1 MELSPRLFPIMEDE
15 EEPADGEANDQA
27 NEPANEIVLT
37 KPALRAVVLDNDE
50 TTGSY
55 GIIYSLLTHLRPLNL
70 TEEDA
75 AIFYNRLAHAMDHY
89 QLFRPHLGHF
99 LQTLDLLGDDTSL
112 DAVIMYTNQTCE
124 LTSRRDVREVSD
136 ETELA
141 SRRDSRKVSDEGQ
154 DEGQDEDQDDT
165 FTVRNLLYSVPLT
178 IAYLMNE
185 VYHTIAFHKIL
196 TRPPLLRGI
205 QHASCPKSFSRV
217 LDMFPSKAR
226 STEKI
231 LFVDDNARPEFITA
245 CPKTETYPHSYVRI
259 RPYVRI
265 LTDAELDEL
274 LGAVLHGMLIPPATL
289 QAIKTQY
296 RTHAPL
302 TRLRENTPADTE
314 LESLRQAV
322 LEFFCI

>member
-1 MELSPRLFPIMEDE
+1 MEDE
-15 EEPADGEANDQA
+15 EEQAEGDA
-27 NEPANEIVLT
+27 NEPANEIILA
-37 KPALRAVVLDNDE
+37 KPPLRAVVLDNDE

-70 TEEDA
+70 TEEDT
-75 AIFYNRLAHAMDHY
+75 AILYSRLAHAMDHY

-124 LTSRRDVREVSD
+124 LTSRRD
-136 ETELA
+136 
-141 SRRDSRKVSDEGQ
+141 SRKVSDEDQ

-165 FTVRNLLYSVPLT
+165 FAVRNLLYSVPLT

-245 CPKTETYPHSYVRI
+245 CSKTETYPHSYVRI

-296 RTHAPL
+296 RAHAPL
-302 TRLRENTPADTE
+302 SRLSENTPADTE
-314 LESLRQAV
+314 LESLRHAV
-322 LEFFCI
+322 LEFYCV

>member
-27 NEPANEIVLT
+27 NEIVLA

-55 GIIYSLLTHLRPLNL
+55 GIVYSLLTHLRPLNL
-70 TEEDA
+70 VEEDA

-124 LTSRRDVREVSD
+124 LTS
-136 ETELA
+136 L
-141 SRRDSRKVSDEGQ
+141 RDSRKVSDEGQ
-154 DEGQDEDQDDT
+154 DEDQDEDQDDT
-165 FTVRNLLYSVPLT
+165 FAVRNLLYSVPLT

-245 CPKTETYPHSYVRI
+245 CSKTETYPHSYVRI

-265 LTDAELDEL
+265 LTDAELDTL

-302 TRLRENTPADTE
+302 SRLSENTPADAV

-322 LEFFCI
+322 LEFYCL

>member
-1 MELSPRLFPIMEDE
+1 MEPPHSLFPIMEDE
-15 EEPADGEANDQA
+15 EEPAEGEA
-27 NEPANEIVLT
+27 NEPANEIILT
-37 KPALRAVVLDNDE
+37 KPPLRAVVLDNDE

-55 GIIYSLLTHLRPLNL
+55 GIVYSLLTHLRPLNL

-75 AIFYNRLAHAMDHY
+75 AILYNRLAHAMDHY

-99 LQTLDLLGDDTSL
+99 LQTLDLLGDDISL

-141 SRRDSRKVSDEGQ
+141 SRSDAPK
-154 DEGQDEDQDDT
+154 DDQDDT

-185 VYHTIAFHKIL
+185 VYYTIAFHKIL

-226 STEKI
+226 STKKI

-245 CPKTETYPHSYVRI
+245 CSKTETYPHSYVRI
-259 RPYVRI
+259 QPYVRI

-274 LGAVLHGMLIPPATL
+274 LGAVLHGMSVPPATL

-302 TRLRENTPADTE
+302 SRLSENTPADAE
-314 LESLRQAV
+314 LESLRHAV
-322 LEFFCI
+322 LEFFCV